1 MLVVIIIIIIM
12 VVVHHY
18 CHGGGD
24 HHHYHQWWSSLLSWW
39 WWSSSL
45 SSVVIIIIVMVVVII
60 IINMVVIMI
69 LMMARLTFP
78 AGDHSHAPL
87 LLYWS
92 TQCSFSFS
100 GVIKIWLVNL
110 LNDDHH
116 RHQYITIIINIS
128 SSSWSPKNCSMLPL
142 SPPSPAPP
150 SLPKSPKQRHRGG
163 RTLES
168 AMFSKLIFMKYH
180 LCWNS
185 PGQKAG
191 VFALPRFN
199 NDNTS
204 SRRGS
209 WLRRST
215 CWFHTFAT
223 KYTYLLNQDWPGRLI
238 LNYNELVLGSAI
250 CFKLLYFLFHF
261 HFLTNAIK
269 HRRGLQVY

>member
-1 MLVVIIIIIIM
+1 MLLFIQW
-12 VVVHHY
+12 
-18 CHGGGD
+18 CHQNLIGKPS
-24 HHHYHQWWSSLLSWW
+24 QWWSS
-39 WWSSSL
+39 
-45 SSVVIIIIVMVVVII
+45 VI
-60 IINMVVIMI
+60 
-69 LMMARLTFP
+69 
-78 AGDHSHAPL
+78 
-87 LLYWS
+87 
-92 TQCSFSFS
+92 
-100 GVIKIWLVNL
+100 
-110 LNDDHH
+110 
-116 RHQYITIIINIS
+116 IIINIS

-150 SLPKSPKQRHRGG
+150 PLPKSPKQRHRGG

-204 SRRGS
+204 SRRGC

-223 KYTYLLNQDWPGRLI
+223 KYTYLLNQDWPGKLI
-238 LNYNELVLGSAI
+238 LNYNELVLGSEI

-269 HRRGLQVY
+269 HRRGLLVY

>member
-39 WWSSSL
+39 WWSLL
-45 SSVVIIIIVMVVVII
+45 SIWWWSWSWWWLGWPFQQAIILTRLFFFIGQLNAPFHSVVSSK
-60 IINMVVIMI
+60 
-69 LMMARLTFP
+69 F
-78 AGDHSHAPL
+78 D
-87 LLYWS
+87 WS
-92 TQCSFSFS
+92 TFS
-100 GVIKIWLVNL
+100 IMM
-110 LNDDHH
+110 
-116 RHQYITIIINIS
+116 ITIINISS
-128 SSSWSPKNCSMLPL
+128 SSSWSPKNCSMLSL

-150 SLPKSPKQRHRGG
+150 PLPKSPKQRHRGG

-204 SRRGS
+204 SRRGC

-269 HRRGLQVY
+269 HCRGLLVY